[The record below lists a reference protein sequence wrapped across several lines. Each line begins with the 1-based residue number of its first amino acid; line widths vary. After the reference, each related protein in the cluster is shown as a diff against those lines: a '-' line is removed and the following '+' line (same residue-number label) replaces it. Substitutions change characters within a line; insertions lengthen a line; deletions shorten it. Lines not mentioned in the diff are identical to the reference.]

1 MIKRDARSA
10 MFSIHPSST
19 SFGKGVL
26 EGSIFHWT
34 IFILLGGYINTANP
48 PFSAPLLT
56 KTPVSTRPPS
66 LSERS
71 CRSSHKWNV
80 ARLQHQQYR
89 DESLTHTRPWGP
101 SCFMRFTF
109 QQIHEVNVSVKH
121 GIHDTLVVSKPP
133 SLIGWGTPS
142 FTMILVRGENHLPRS
157 EPPFLKQKVDF

>member
-1 MIKRDARSA
+1 MIFFHYGSDSKTSLAQSA
-10 MFSIHPSST
+10 GPSYRLIPPLLKWLREMLGRLCFQFIHLQL
-19 SFGKGVL
+19 FFRKGVL

-56 KTPVSTRPPS
+56 KNHQFPTGPPS

-89 DESLTHTRPWGP
+89 DESLQNEAMRPSWWA
-101 SCFMRFTF
+101 RFTF

-121 GIHDTLVVSKPP
+121 GIHD
-133 SLIGWGTPS
+133 SLEV
-142 FTMILVRGENHLPRS
+142 LCHHL
-157 EPPFLKQKVDF
+157 